1 MLISRPCI
9 YVAPADSMRCLDI
22 LFDDKRVAIVFLM
35 VWMVAVILLLQGV
48 GLMHS
53 TFMTFGPS
61 AHSKFMTLS
70 IDTWHKWFLLTS
82 ATFANTCVSD
92 FFSDA
97 IVPWLQNTIQDHK
110 TTYLPY
116 SKFVCYVISQ
126 LWTLYC
132 AVMSIFAISLMT
144 SQIDF
149 LIVRLS
155 AGLQTNTFTTY
166 KFMRHK
172 KVDPTRYQNWTEDSM
187 MHKIPVQDLQGEL
200 DPLNKSTEMV

>member
-1 MLISRPCI
+1 
-9 YVAPADSMRCLDI
+9 MRCLDV
-22 LFDDKRVAIVFLM
+22 LFDDKRIAITFLM

-61 AHSKFMTLS
+61 PHTQFMTLH

-97 IVPWLQNTIQDHK
+97 IVPWIQNTIQDHK

-116 SKFVCYVISQ
+116 HKFVCYIISQ

-132 AVMSIFAISLMT
+132 AVMSIFAIGLMT

-155 AGLQTNTFTTY
+155 ADLLTNTFTTY
-166 KFMRHK
+166 KFMRKK
-172 KVDPTRYQNWTEDSM
+172 KVDNQKYQAWTEEVLINTS
-187 MHKIPVQDLQGEL
+187 HVQDLQNSEL
-200 DPLNKSTEMV
+200 DPLNKITETL